1 MQKRAAAAMVAAVVA
16 MWTLGWTLGSSAGA
30 EDPGAAPA
38 VQRITDPPEVP
49 VPATGSGR
57 DPLTPAETT
66 RARELALAGLTVA
79 GAGGPID
86 VTGAAGPELLTVRR
100 ADGDGIAR
108 RAEVLAYDYRADKLV
123 KVAVDLTAG
132 RVTGTFA
139 ATGMQPP
146 ATPREVATAVD
157 LLWRHDLGDLM
168 RERFRQATGV
178 APATAAELQPG
189 AQTYTGEP
197 CAVHRCVLLLLHRPG
212 EPYVDLT
219 DLVVDLS
226 AGTVVRLP

>member
-1 MQKRAAAAMVAAVVA
+1 MQKRTAAAMVAAVVA
-16 MWTLGWTLGSSAGA
+16 MWSLGWVLGSSAGA
-30 EDPGAAPA
+30 ENPGAALVVP
-38 VQRITDPPEVP
+38 RITDPPEVP
-49 VPATGSGR
+49 VPATGTGR
-57 DPLTPAETT
+57 DPLTPAETD
-66 RARELALAGLTVA
+66 RARELALAGLATA
-79 GAGGPID
+79 GPAGPTD

-100 ADGDGIAR
+100 ADGDGSAR
-108 RAEVLAYDYRADKLV
+108 RADVLAYDYRGDKLV

-139 ATGMQPP
+139 AAGMQPP

-157 LLWRHDLGDLM
+157 LLWRHDLGELM
-168 RERFRQATGV
+168 RERFRQATGA
-178 APATAAELQPG
+178 APASAAELEPG
-189 AQTYTGEP
+189 AQTYTGKP

>member
-1 MQKRAAAAMVAAVVA
+1 MQKRTTAAMVAAVVA
-16 MWTLGWTLGSSAGA
+16 VATLGWTLGSSAGA
-30 EDPGAAPA
+30 DDPGAAPA
-38 VQRITDPPEVP
+38 VPRITEPPEAP
-49 VPATGSGR
+49 VPASGTGR
-57 DPLTPAETT
+57 DPLTPAEIT
-66 RARELALAGLTVA
+66 RARDLALAGLAVTGPG
-79 GAGGPID
+79 GATD
-86 VTGAAGPELLTVRR
+86 VTGAAGPELLTIRR
-100 ADGDGIAR
+100 ADGEPTAR
-108 RAEVLAYDYRADKLV
+108 RADVLAYDYRSDKLV

-146 ATPREVATAVD
+146 ATPREVAAAVD

-168 RERFRQATGV
+168 RERFRQATGA
-178 APATAAELQPG
+178 APATAAELQPS

-197 CAVHRCVLLLLHRPG
+197 CTAHRCVMLLLHRPG

>member
-1 MQKRAAAAMVAAVVA
+1 MVAAVVA
-16 MWTLGWTLGSSAGA
+16 MWSLGWMLGSSAGA
-30 EDPGAAPA
+30 EDPGAAP
-38 VQRITDPPEVP
+38 VVPRITDPPEEP
-49 VPATGSGR
+49 VPASGTGR
-57 DPLTPAETT
+57 DPLTPAETA
-66 RARELALAGLTVA
+66 RARELALAGLTDTDA
-79 GAGGPID
+79 TD
-86 VTGAAGPELLTVRR
+86 VTGAAGPEVLTVRR
-100 ADGDGIAR
+100 ADGDGTAR
-108 RAEVLAYDYRADKLV
+108 RADVLAYDYRGDKLV

-157 LLWRHDLGDLM
+157 LLWRHDLGELM
-168 RERFRQATGV
+168 RERFRQATGA
-178 APATAAELQPG
+178 APALAAELQPG